1 MKEIGE
7 RLRSLRLDAGFTQV
21 QLAAAVGIQQSRV
34 NRYESGQSTPQP
46 ELFIKLA
53 DLYDVSMDYL
63 YCRTDDPHG
72 KNYENQPT
80 VKPPKKVVSE
90 ADMREF
96 IEMCFDP
103 ASPLSERLKETLLH
117 MMMGGDTP

>member
-7 RLRSLRLDAGFTQV
+7 RLRSLRLGAGLTQV
-21 QLAAAVGIQQSRV
+21 QLAAALGIQQSRV

-53 DLYDVSMDYL
+53 DLYDVSMDFL

-72 KNYENQPT
+72 KYYENQPK

-103 ASPLSERLKETLLH
+103 ASPLSERLKDSLLH
-117 MMMGGDTP
+117 MMMGGDAP